1 VTGLRPTF
9 GRVSRAGCMTLC
21 WSLDKLGP
29 MARCVD
35 DCALVL
41 GVIHG
46 SDPKDPAAVDRPFNW
61 PGKRP
66 LKELRVGHFTNT
78 SEADLKVLQDL
89 GVQLVPIT
97 LPQSIANTIVS
108 LILYVE
114 SATAFDDITR
124 ADVKEGI
131 GEWDGT
137 FRLARFVSAVDYL
150 RAQRA
155 RTLLMRQ
162 MAEVFEKVDLYI
174 GGNDLQ
180 ITNLTGHPTI
190 CMPNGF
196 KDGTPTAITF
206 TGKLFGETDLLT
218 LAKAFQNATGH
229 HKKRPPEETW
239 GGGEE
244 EGVSEV
250 HL

>member
-1 VTGLRPTF
+1 
-9 GRVSRAGCMTLC
+9 
-21 WSLDKLGP
+21 
-29 MARCVD
+29 
-35 DCALVL
+35 
-41 GVIHG
+41 
-46 SDPKDPAAVDRPFNW
+46 
-61 PGKRP
+61 
-66 LKELRVGHFTNT
+66 LKELRVGHFSSTQ
-78 SEADLKVLQDL
+78 EADMKVLKDL
-89 GVQLVPIT
+89 GVQLVPIE
-97 LPQSIANTIVS
+97 LPKGIANTIVS
-108 LILYVE
+108 LILDVE

-131 GEWDGT
+131 GQWGGT

-155 RTLLMRQ
+155 RTVLMRE
-162 MAEVFEKVDLYI
+162 MAKVFRTVDLYI
-174 GGNDLQ
+174 GGNDLR

-218 LAKAFQNATGH
+218 LAKAFQDATGH

-239 GGGEE
+239 VVEKKEE
-244 EGVSEV
+244 
-250 HL
+250 